1 MDISADDLLSELGI
15 SIKVPAKKKAELK
28 VRHTR
33 WKDPPPSQSQ
43 FTFGGYLAKVNRI
56 KCLTCDH
63 IQDELIGI
71 FTEEVDRNGGRR
83 LTQLSRKADWPAN
96 EEHRYEVS
104 NEPIPYC
111 CKCLPSLGFSEE
123 VMTPPAISIKIPS
136 GDF

>member
-1 MDISADDLLSELGI
+1 MDISADDLLSELRV
-15 SIKVPAKKKAELK
+15 SIEVPAKKKAELK

-33 WKDPPPSQSQ
+33 WNDPPPSQ